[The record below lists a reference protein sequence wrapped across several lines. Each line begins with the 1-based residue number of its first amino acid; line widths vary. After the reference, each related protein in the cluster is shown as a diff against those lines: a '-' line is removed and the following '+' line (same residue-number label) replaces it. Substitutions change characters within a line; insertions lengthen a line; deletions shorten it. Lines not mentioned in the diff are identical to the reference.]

1 MKNTKRCPK
10 CGSYEIYKVEAVVGH
25 TYGAGNVIPTGL
37 LGTIKVNRYV
47 CGTCGFC
54 EEWIERNELA
64 TLKRKFPRAR

>member
-10 CGSYEIYKVEAVVGH
+10 CGSQDVYKVEAVIGH

-47 CGTCGFC
+47 KVKTIFQCLIY
-54 EEWIERNELA
+54 WS
-64 TLKRKFPRAR
+64 PRRR